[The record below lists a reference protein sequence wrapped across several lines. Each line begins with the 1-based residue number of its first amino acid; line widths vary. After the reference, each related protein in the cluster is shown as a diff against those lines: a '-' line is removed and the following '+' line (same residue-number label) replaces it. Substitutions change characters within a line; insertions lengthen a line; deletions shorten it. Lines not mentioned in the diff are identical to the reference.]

1 MALKVRKRLISVVA
15 SSICLFSMNLQAL
28 TLKNSVLEAMET
40 NPVVQ
45 ERLKNFNET
54 QQDLEITK
62 AEWLPSLDYRATFG
76 RNSGGNLKD
85 NDPGSK
91 YDHGV
96 KDTTYNHYTNSLKLT
111 QNIFNGFST
120 TNKIDYQ
127 KARILGAANH
137 YLENANDIAFQM
149 VGAYLDVV
157 RSYQLYQNAKEN
169 VTINE
174 KIYKDV
180 QSLYDQGL
188 TTKSEMTKIFASLS
202 LAKSNLVVQKN
213 NTVDKEFRF
222 KRILGRDV
230 NVSDFSLPTLKYAM
244 PESKQRATMYAIQNN
259 PSILVSN
266 FNIKGAQAL
275 YKEKKSKFLPTV
287 DLEVEQVFND
297 VNDKLNGFDMPD
309 DRLKA
314 YVVLSWNLYKGGA
327 HTADVQKS
335 RSTINK
341 EVEIQ
346 RDLKRQTIEGLELS
360 WSAHELLGQQ
370 LEELYKYYDYSQE
383 TLESYQ
389 SEYEMGRR
397 TLLDLLSAQNDLVN
411 SKSQIINAQMDK
423 QFAQYR
429 ILDAMGLLVS
439 AVVEDEQAL
448 DKIAAPTLKPFT
460 IVEDKLPVKLDVDSD
475 GIVDSLDICDNS
487 KSNDDI
493 TPYGCSQKEEDSDFD
508 GIVNSKDKCPESV
521 FGEIVDANG
530 CSVENSVNKFAASK
544 EDYLNSAIAYTNESP
559 KKADK
564 LGLYDYEFN
573 VAASKNVKSTD
584 LDNHLMYDKFAMI
597 KRFEFVNMDNFD
609 LNKNNLSEVAKVINN
624 YKDQDIKVTVI
635 GHTQNME
642 DKEESFKKAGTYA
655 RTIKD
660 ELVKN
665 GVDKNIIIEESRVDY
680 NKSFLET
687 DMGDKTLNNL
697 VAIALYVPKKEKN
710 AEKTILDDDKDGV
723 INELDKCP
731 NTPAGYTVDENGCTN
746 KINLEVLFENNSALI
761 KEDTKEKVLAFS
773 KYLKDNKAFNSVIT
787 GHSSKENKSSA
798 AYNQKLSEKRA
809 NAIKDLIV
817 ANGVEASRIQAVG
830 KGFEQPI
837 ATNDTAEG
845 QALNRRIE
853 AELVRVN
860 K

>member
-1 MALKVRKRLISVVA
+1 MELKVKRRLFSVVV
-15 SSICLFSMNLQAL
+15 SSICVLSINLQAL
-28 TLKNSVLEAMET
+28 TLKESVLEALDT
-40 NPVVQ
+40 NPIVQ

-62 AEWLPSLDYRATFG
+62 SEWLPSLDYRATLG
-76 RNSGGNLKD
+76 RNNAGNIKNSGD
-85 NDPGSK
+85 SEFHHTVEDS
-91 YDHGV
+91 
-96 KDTTYNHYTNSLKLT
+96 TYSHYTNSLKLT

-120 TNKIDYQ
+120 THKIDYQ
-127 KARILGAANH
+127 KARILGAAHH
-137 YLENANDIAFQM
+137 YLENANDMAFQM
-149 VGAYLDVV
+149 TGAYLDVV
-157 RSYQLYQNAKEN
+157 RSYQLLQNAKDN

-188 TTKSEMTKIFASLS
+188 TTKSEMTKINASLS

-213 NTVDKEFRF
+213 NTLDKEFRF
-222 KRILGRDV
+222 KRLFGRDAS
-230 NVSDFSLPTLKYAM
+230 VSDFSLPSLNYAM
-244 PESKQRATMYAIQNN
+244 PESKERAIMYAIQNN

-275 YKEKKSKFLPTV
+275 YKEKKSNFYPKV
-287 DLEVEQVFND
+287 DFEVEQVFND
-297 VNDKLNGFDMPD
+297 VNKRNNFDMQD

-327 HTADVQKS
+327 HTADIQKS

-341 EVEIQ
+341 EVELQ

-360 WSAHELLGQQ
+360 WSAYEMLGLQ
-370 LEELYKYYDYSQE
+370 LEELYKYYEYSEE
-383 TLESYQ
+383 TLASYQ
-389 SEYEMGRR
+389 SEYELGRR

-609 LNKNNLSEVAKVINN
+609 LNKNNLAEVAKVINN

-731 NTPAGYTVDENGCTN
+731 NTQAGYTVDENGCTN

-817 ANGVEASRIQAVG
+817 ANGVEASRIQAIG

>member
-1 MALKVRKRLISVVA
+1 M
-15 SSICLFSMNLQAL
+15 
-28 TLKNSVLEAMET
+28 
-40 NPVVQ
+40 
-45 ERLKNFNET
+45 
-54 QQDLEITK
+54 
-62 AEWLPSLDYRATFG
+62 
-76 RNSGGNLKD
+76 
-85 NDPGSK
+85 
-91 YDHGV
+91 
-96 KDTTYNHYTNSLKLT
+96 
-111 QNIFNGFST
+111 
-120 TNKIDYQ
+120 
-127 KARILGAANH
+127 
-137 YLENANDIAFQM
+137 
-149 VGAYLDVV
+149 
-157 RSYQLYQNAKEN
+157 
-169 VTINE
+169 
-174 KIYKDV
+174 
-180 QSLYDQGL
+180 
-188 TTKSEMTKIFASLS
+188 
-202 LAKSNLVVQKN
+202 
-213 NTVDKEFRF
+213 
-222 KRILGRDV
+222 
-230 NVSDFSLPTLKYAM
+230 
-244 PESKQRATMYAIQNN
+244 
-259 PSILVSN
+259 
-266 FNIKGAQAL
+266 
-275 YKEKKSKFLPTV
+275 
-287 DLEVEQVFND
+287 
-297 VNDKLNGFDMPD
+297 
-309 DRLKA
+309 
-314 YVVLSWNLYKGGA
+314 
-327 HTADVQKS
+327 
-335 RSTINK
+335 
-341 EVEIQ
+341 
-346 RDLKRQTIEGLELS
+346 
-360 WSAHELLGQQ
+360 
-370 LEELYKYYDYSQE
+370 
-383 TLESYQ
+383 
-389 SEYEMGRR
+389 
-397 TLLDLLSAQNDLVN
+397 
-411 SKSQIINAQMDK
+411 
-423 QFAQYR
+423 
-429 ILDAMGLLVS
+429 
-439 AVVEDEQAL
+439 
-448 DKIAAPTLKPFT
+448 
-460 IVEDKLPVKLDVDSD
+460 
-475 GIVDSLDICDNS
+475 
-487 KSNDDI
+487 
-493 TPYGCSQKEEDSDFD
+493 
-508 GIVNSKDKCPESV
+508 
-521 FGEIVDANG
+521 
-530 CSVENSVNKFAASK
+530 
-544 EDYLNSAIAYTNESP
+544 
-559 KKADK
+559 
-564 LGLYDYEFN
+564 
-573 VAASKNVKSTD
+573 AASKNVKSTD

-817 ANGVEASRIQAVG
+817 ANGVEASRIQAIG